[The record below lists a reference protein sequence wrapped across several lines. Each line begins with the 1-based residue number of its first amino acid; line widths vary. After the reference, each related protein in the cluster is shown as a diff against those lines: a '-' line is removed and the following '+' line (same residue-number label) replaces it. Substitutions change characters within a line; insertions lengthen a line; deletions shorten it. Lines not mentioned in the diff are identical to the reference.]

1 MDKELELVEHKAS
14 ILIDALPYI
23 RDFNQ
28 KTVVIEYGC
37 AEWLSGVEEQRLMQ
51 DIVLL
56 KSVGM
61 RPIVVHATRM
71 GLDKFRENKRIA
83 KLLELCGVK
92 AIGICGVDTETIG
105 LMLDNDYIPVIVP
118 NDIDNES
125 EYIDPRET
133 ALEIAEKMQ
142 ADKLVYL
149 SKYPGIYKDEERKD
163 IYYKITVPEVEKL
176 RKERN
181 FPKEFDEIIG
191 YGLQAS
197 KNGVNRVHI
206 LDGRIRHVLLIEFF
220 SVNGAGTIFIETEAN
235 YIFTNLANRRRL
247 DEENDRKEYTDAL
260 FDRIYLGNSFCSTER
275 GDGLYRALYIY
286 LCTLFDRWDFSDSM
300 YLFSGQMACEK

>member
-1 MDKELELVEHKAS
+1 MEHKAS

-61 RPIVVHATRM
+61 RPIVVHDTRM

-125 EYIDPRET
+125 EYIEPRET
-133 ALEIAEKMQ
+133 PLEIE
-142 ADKLVYL
+142 
-149 SKYPGIYKDEERKD
+149 
-163 IYYKITVPEVEKL
+163 
-176 RKERN
+176 
-181 FPKEFDEIIG
+181 
-191 YGLQAS
+191 
-197 KNGVNRVHI
+197 
-206 LDGRIRHVLLIEFF
+206 
-220 SVNGAGTIFIETEAN
+220 
-235 YIFTNLANRRRL
+235 
-247 DEENDRKEYTDAL
+247 
-260 FDRIYLGNSFCSTER
+260 
-275 GDGLYRALYIY
+275 
-286 LCTLFDRWDFSDSM
+286 
-300 YLFSGQMACEK
+300 

>member
-118 NDIDNES
+118 NDID
-125 EYIDPRET
+125 
-133 ALEIAEKMQ
+133 
-142 ADKLVYL
+142 KLVYL

-220 SVNGAGTIFIETEAN
+220 SVNGAGTIFIETEAK
-235 YIFTNLANRRRL
+235 L
-247 DEENDRKEYTDAL
+247 
-260 FDRIYLGNSFCSTER
+260 YLHELG
-275 GDGLYRALYIY
+275 
-286 LCTLFDRWDFSDSM
+286 
-300 YLFSGQMACEK
+300 K

>member
-118 NDIDNES
+118 NDIDNEM
-125 EYIDPRET
+125 EHIDPRDT
-133 ALEIAEKMQ
+133 ALEVAVKMQ
-142 ADKLVYL
+142 ADKLIYL
-149 SKYPGIYKDEERKD
+149 SRYPGIYTDDTRSD
-163 IYYKITVPEVEKL
+163 VYPRITVHEVEELKKT
-176 RKERN
+176 RH
-181 FPKEFDEIIG
+181 FQPDFMD
-191 YGLQAS
+191 YLQHCIDAV
-197 KNGVNRVHI
+197 NQGVNRAHI
-206 LDGRIRHVLLIEFF
+206 LDGRIEHVLPIEFF
-220 SVNGAGTIFIETEAN
+220 SIDGAGTVLIK
-235 YIFTNLANRRRL
+235 
-247 DEENDRKEYTDAL
+247 DEKT
-260 FDRIYLGNSFCSTER
+260 
-275 GDGLYRALYIY
+275 LYQHEL
-286 LCTLFDRWDFSDSM
+286 
-300 YLFSGQMACEK
+300 